1 MVMRSE
7 VIIASQIDLS
17 EAIITQQVPEAKLL
31 SIKRNL
37 RSKTPIKKK
46 APVKEPFSLLEYFG
60 I

>member
-17 EAIITQQVPEAKLL
+17 EAIITQQVPEAELL
-31 SIKRNL
+31 K
-37 RSKTPIKKK
+37 
-46 APVKEPFSLLEYFG
+46 PFSLLEYFG